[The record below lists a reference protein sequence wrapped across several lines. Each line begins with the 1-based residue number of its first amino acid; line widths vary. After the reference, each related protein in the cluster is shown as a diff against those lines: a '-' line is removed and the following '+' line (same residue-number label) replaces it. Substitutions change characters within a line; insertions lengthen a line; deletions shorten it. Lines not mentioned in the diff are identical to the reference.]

1 MGRVNA
7 QLTIQANDV
16 LPTRLN
22 LNLGSA
28 IEADSGVLMKAKVV
42 KTAVHADAL
51 TVYKAD
57 DKVTNAYL
65 FVRNVNAERENY
77 IYLYNDT
84 DSDAA
89 VAKLAGGEF
98 VFLPMHVDKTFKVY
112 GTLVDQVVE
121 YGVFGVDSSA
131 VTLA

>member
-7 QLTIQANDV
+7 QLTLQANDV
-16 LPTRLN
+16 LPTRLD
-22 LNLGSA
+22 LQLGSA
-28 IEADSGVLMKAKVV
+28 IDADSGVLMKAKVV
-42 KTAVHADAL
+42 KTAVHSDAL
-51 TVYKAD
+51 TVYKEN

-65 FVRNVNAERENY
+65 FVRNVNAEKENY
-77 IYLYNDT
+77 LYVYNAT
-84 DSDAA
+84 ASNAA

-131 VTLA
+131 VTLG